1 MDFKQFVNDIQE
13 IKKYN
18 DEIFSL
24 KNGHWQVNNKFSIL
38 SKYTSFFYDSH
49 LDIIKIVSLEILSEK
64 HPQFDLNSEERWF
77 AAALYGKVP
86 KYSPELRKGICETL
100 VFLGIHGKELKN
112 CSLNKPEYIVN
123 LTIRELLKDADW
135 KLWASLNDLLPLLA
149 EASPEQFLSSVENA
163 LKQNPCPF
171 DELFHQ
177 EGKGGITGRN
187 YMTGLYWALETLA
200 WSEEYLSRSIL
211 VLAELATHD
220 PGGQWANR
228 PVNSM
233 ITILLRWFPQT
244 NAPMEKRIAT
254 LKGIQRQ
261 FPDIAWKV
269 FIELLPNHHQVSSG
283 SHKPSFRE
291 FIPDNWKDGVSNEE
305 YWKQVVEYASMA
317 VYMVKGKTNY
327 VSELLNNLDNI
338 PQPAFNTF
346 LEYLSSDEIVRL
358 PDEQKQPIWETMIS
372 FVKKH
377 RKFSD
382 AKWALPA
389 ETVDLLEETANK
401 IAPSRPDILYRHL
414 FSKNHIDLMDRN
426 ADWQKQQDIIF
437 NKRIEAVKQIYEIN
451 NTGSI
456 IAFAENVET
465 PEKVGFSFSH
475 IADEEVDHEL
485 LPVFLDYDEPHKK
498 DFIAGY
504 TWGRYKKIG
513 FSWIESLSTTN
524 WSTEQKCNLLLFLPF
539 EEEIWDK
546 ATELLGDHVGDYWKS
561 INVNPFTTHSSL
573 LPAIECLLKYGR
585 PHLALECIYVHFSL
599 KKEFFKEHA
608 IQALIDGVSSD
619 EQVDSMDVSD
629 IIQVIKVLQ
638 DDPGVDEDS
647 LLKIEWS
654 YLPLLNEHNDASPK
668 LLEKYLSQKPE
679 FFIEVIQLLYRSEK
693 GNEPEQAANEQTENI
708 AMNAWRLLRSWR
720 RPPGKMDD
728 GSFSG
733 EALKEWYNEVKTKTA
748 ETGHYEVAMD
758 HLGKVLF
765 YTDPDPN
772 GLWIHQTAAEMLDEA
787 ENDSIRQGFNSE
799 VHNSR
804 GVYWVD
810 TSGKTENELANLW
823 RKKAEEVEKIGLIRF
838 AFSLKELA
846 NSYDRE
852 AERVKADFAEEE
864 GK

>member
-1 MDFKQFVNDIQE
+1 MDSRQFVNDIRE
-13 IKKYN
+13 IKKYD

-38 SKYTSFFYDSH
+38 SKYASFFYDSH
-49 LDIIKIVSLEILSEK
+49 LDIIRTVSLKILSER
-64 HPQFDLNSEERWF
+64 HSMFDLEPEDRF
-77 AAALYGKVP
+77 AAALYGKVQ
-86 KYSPELRKGICETL
+86 KYSPELRRGICETL

-112 CSLNKPEYIVN
+112 CSLNKPESIPN
-123 LTIRELLKDADW
+123 LTIGDLFNNADW
-135 KLWASLNDLLPLLA
+135 RLWASLNELLPLLA
-149 EASPEQFLSSVENA
+149 EGAPEEFLLSVENA
-163 LKQNPCPF
+163 LNQNPCPF

-177 EGKGGITGRN
+177 EGKGGITGSN

-211 VLAELATHD
+211 VLAELASHD
-220 PGGQWANR
+220 PGGRWANR
-228 PVNSM
+228 PINSI
-233 ITILLRWFPQT
+233 ITILLPWFPQT
-244 NAPMEKRIAT
+244 NAPIEKRVAS
-254 LKGIQRQ
+254 LKGIQRNY
-261 FPDIAWKV
+261 PDIAWK
-269 FIELLPNHHQVSSG
+269 ILIGLLPNHQQVSSG

-291 FIPDNWKDGVSNEE
+291 FIPDNWKDGVSNEA

-358 PDEQKQPIWETMIS
+358 PDEQRQPIWETMIS

-377 RKFSD
+377 REFSD

-401 IAPSRPDILYRHL
+401 IAPFKPEILYRHL
-414 FSKNHIDLMDRN
+414 FLKNDFYLMDRN
-426 ADWQKQQDIIF
+426 VDWQKRQYIIS
-437 NKRIEAVKQIYEIN
+437 NRRIEAVKQIYEIN
-451 NTGSI
+451 KTNSI

-504 TWGRYKKIG
+504 IWGRYKQIG

-539 EEEIWDK
+539 EEEIWEK
-546 ATELLGDHVGDYWKS
+546 ATELLGDHVGDYWKRIRANQVS
-561 INVNPFTTHSSL
+561 TESNL

-585 PHLALECIYVHFSL
+585 PRLALECIYEQFSL
-599 KKEFFKEHA
+599 KKVFFKEHA
-608 IQALIDGVSSD
+608 IKALIDAISSD
-619 EQVDSMDVSD
+619 EPFIDSIDIYDVTE
-629 IIQVIKVLQ
+629 IIKMLQ
-638 DDPGVDEDS
+638 NDPDVDEDS
-647 LLKIEWS
+647 LLRIEWL
-654 YLPLLNEHNDASPK
+654 YLPLLNEYNDARPK
-668 LLEKYLSQKPE
+668 VLEKYLSQKPE
-679 FFIEVIQLLYRSEK
+679 FFIEVIQLLYRSK
-693 GNEPEQAANEQTENI
+693 KKNESEQEVDERTKNI
-708 AMNAWRLLRSWR
+708 AMNAWKLLYIWK

-733 EALKEWYNEVKTKTA
+733 EALKEWYNKVKTQTT

-765 YTDPDPN
+765 YADPDPN
-772 GLWIHQTAAEMLDEA
+772 GLWIHQTAAEILDEA
-787 ENDSIRQGFNSE
+787 ENASIRQGFNSE
-799 VHNSR
+799 VYNS
-804 GVYWVD
+804 GGFHWVD

-838 AFSLKELA
+838 ASSLKELA
-846 NSYDRE
+846 NSFDRE
-852 AERVKADFAEEE
+852 AERVKSDFAEEK